1 MRACIFKNVS
11 AYLHSIPIHL
21 ISLCFQIIN
30 MSKNIYLNP
39 KKLLNSKW
47 TAVTP
52 SNKEKHF
59 MVTKLVSP
67 EQPEMSITQ
76 IELEA
81 LYSKRVQI
89 LSWIELTDKAIWL
102 QGWL

>member
-1 MRACIFKNVS
+1 M
-11 AYLHSIPIHL
+11 L
-21 ISLCFQIIN
+21 
-30 MSKNIYLNP
+30 KNIYLNP

-59 MVTKLVSP
+59 IVTRLVSP

-81 LYSKRVQI
+81 LHSKRVQI

>member
-1 MRACIFKNVS
+1 MKSTKRIV
-11 AYLHSIPIHL
+11 
-21 ISLCFQIIN
+21 
-30 MSKNIYLNP
+30 NP

-59 MVTKLVSP
+59 IVTKLVAP
-67 EQPEMSITQ
+67 AFDHQAIEL

-81 LYSKRVQI
+81 VMTNRKQI
-89 LSWIELTDKAIWL
+89 LKWQQLNETAKWL
-102 QGWL
+102 QGWV

>member
-1 MRACIFKNVS
+1 MKSTKRIV
-11 AYLHSIPIHL
+11 
-21 ISLCFQIIN
+21 
-30 MSKNIYLNP
+30 NP

-59 MVTKLVSP
+59 IVTKLIAP
-67 EQPEMSITQ
+67 EFDHQAIEL

-81 LYSKRVQI
+81 VMTNRKQI
-89 LSWIELTDKAIWL
+89 LKWQQLNETAKWL
-102 QGWL
+102 QGWV